1 MTTNKKVEKPKE
13 ETKNL
18 LPMEL
23 IPEKT
28 EIVPPLK
35 EEPKEV
41 NKDEEIESLKKQ
53 LEEANRKLQEPVNL
67 EERIQ
72 YYQRKQ
78 ELIMQLDRLISES
91 ERLKTIQE
99 EIEECIEDDEFECE
113 SYKLSLGKLS
123 QYRNDTVF
131 SMNNPVVIGDVINCV
146 LNRINAKMDKLKTEI
161 AC

>member
-1 MTTNKKVEKPKE
+1 MTTNKKVEKSKE

-53 LEEANRKLQEPVNL
+53 LEEANKKLQEPVNL

-78 ELIMQLDRLISES
+78 ELIMQLDRLVSES

>member
-13 ETKNL
+13 GTKNL

-53 LEEANRKLQEPVNL
+53 LEEANKKLQEPVNL

-131 SMNNPVVIGDVINCV
+131 SMNNPVVIGVVINCV

>member
-41 NKDEEIESLKKQ
+41 NKDEEIEGLKKPKSDIHED
-53 LEEANRKLQEPVNL
+53 EEA
-67 EERIQ
+67 EE
-72 YYQRKQ
+72 
-78 ELIMQLDRLISES
+78 
-91 ERLKTIQE
+91 E
-99 EIEECIEDDEFECE
+99 E
-113 SYKLSLGKLS
+113 Y
-123 QYRNDTVF
+123 
-131 SMNNPVVIGDVINCV
+131 
-146 LNRINAKMDKLKTEI
+146 
-161 AC
+161 

>member
-53 LEEANRKLQEPVNL
+53 LEESNKKLQEPVNL

-78 ELIMQLDRLISES
+78 ELIMQLDRLVSES

-146 LNRINAKMDKLKTEI
+146 LNRINVKMDKLKTEI

>member
-28 EIVPPLK
+28 EIVPSLK

-53 LEEANRKLQEPVNL
+53 LEEANKKLQEPVNL

>member
-23 IPEKT
+23 IPERT

-53 LEEANRKLQEPVNL
+53 LEEANKKLQEPVNL

-78 ELIMQLDRLISES
+78 ELIMQLDRLVSES

>member
-1 MTTNKKVEKPKE
+1 M
-13 ETKNL
+13 
-18 LPMEL
+18 
-23 IPEKT
+23 
-28 EIVPPLK
+28 K

-53 LEEANRKLQEPVNL
+53 LEEANKKLQEPVNL

-78 ELIMQLDRLISES
+78 ELIMQLDRLVSES

>member
-1 MTTNKKVEKPKE
+1 MTTNKKVEKSKE
-13 ETKNL
+13 ATKNL

-53 LEEANRKLQEPVNL
+53 LEEANKKLQEPVNL

-78 ELIMQLDRLISES
+78 ELIMQLNRLVSEA
-91 ERLKTIQE
+91 EHLRA
-99 EIEECIEDDEFECE
+99 IEAEVQECIMDDEFECE

-131 SMNNPVVIGDVINCV
+131 SMNNPVVIGEVINCI
-146 LNRINAKMDKLKTEI
+146 LNRINAKMDKLKIEI

>member
-13 ETKNL
+13 EKKNL

-23 IPEKT
+23 IPQKT
-28 EIVPPLK
+28 EIVHPLK

-41 NKDEEIESLKKQ
+41 NNDEEIESLKKQ
-53 LEEANRKLQEPVNL
+53 LEEANKKLQEPVNL

-146 LNRINAKMDKLKTEI
+146 LNRINAKMDKLKNEI

>member
-1 MTTNKKVEKPKE
+1 
-13 ETKNL
+13 
-18 LPMEL
+18 MEL

-41 NKDEEIESLKKQ
+41 NKDEEIESLKNQ
-53 LEEANRKLQEPVNL
+53 LEEAIKKLQEPVNL

-78 ELIMQLDRLISES
+78 ELIMQLDRLVSES

-131 SMNNPVVIGDVINCV
+131 SMKTPVVIGDVINCV
-146 LNRINAKMDKLKTEI
+146 LNRINAKMDKLITEI

>member
-1 MTTNKKVEKPKE
+1 MTTNKKVEKSKE

-53 LEEANRKLQEPVNL
+53 LEEANKKLQETVNL

-78 ELIMQLDRLISES
+78 ELIMQLDRLVSES

-99 EIEECIEDDEFECE
+99 EIEECIENDEFECE

>member
-1 MTTNKKVEKPKE
+1 
-13 ETKNL
+13 
-18 LPMEL
+18 
-23 IPEKT
+23 
-28 EIVPPLK
+28 
-35 EEPKEV
+35 

-53 LEEANRKLQEPVNL
+53 LEEANKKLQEPVNL

-78 ELIMQLDRLISES
+78 ELIMQLDRLVSES

-99 EIEECIEDDEFECE
+99 EIKECIKDDEFECE

-131 SMNNPVVIGDVINCV
+131 SMNNPVVIGEVINCI

>member
-53 LEEANRKLQEPVNL
+53 LEEANKKLQEPVNL

-78 ELIMQLDRLISES
+78 ELIMQLDRLVSES

-131 SMNNPVVIGDVINCV
+131 SMNNPVGIGDVIKCV
-146 LNRINAKMDKLKTEI
+146 LNRINVKMDKLKTEI